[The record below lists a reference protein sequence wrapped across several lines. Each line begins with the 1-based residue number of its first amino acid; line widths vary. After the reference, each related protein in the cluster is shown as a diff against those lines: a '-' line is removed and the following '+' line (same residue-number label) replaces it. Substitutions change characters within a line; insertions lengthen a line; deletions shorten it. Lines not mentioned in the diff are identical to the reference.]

1 MSQHTPPF
9 LALLSSLFITACA
22 GDISPVG
29 AGNDPALG
37 QSDDLPPLSQ
47 RGGPQIQISQNP
59 NGFVSGVVSANSN
72 TWIYLDLE
80 SQTQV
85 FPADP
90 AQSEDWDLAFNG
102 SNIALNG
109 GASGN
114 PNGQEVVV
122 YGDKEPEGT
131 PYPWEDIT
139 QAPPPGA
146 VEYVTDTTEDGPLA
160 ALIPGLPPLLGGGE
174 VNYAMTRVPAAD
186 QEPDPA
192 TGAGDYGWYR
202 DSGIASGN
210 MISPRE
216 NAAFIVRS
224 VECRY
229 YKLRMTGYIDADGN
243 PGFPA
248 FDLDQISG
256 RDCSS
261 AAAEGGPAPQ
271 GRVEFADAGDG
282 QSQRVIANAS
292 DEQLWVYID
301 LLNAVQVQPDTA
313 DSNWDLALRR
323 TDIKLNGGSS
333 GPANVGIHDMLR
345 EDYAALAGVPAD
357 ANFHQ
362 DTDSGLAMVTQ
373 PPAEN
378 TGRAACGGIDSDFGW
393 YYYSGFCDDGN
404 GIHHISARDVV
415 YVVRGRDGNNY
426 KLQMREY
433 YDQNGSP
440 GYPQFVY
447 AGISGRGL

>member
-1 MSQHTPPF
+1 MCI
-9 LALLSSLFITACA
+9 ALLGACA

-29 AGNDPALG
+29 AGTEPGFGDAN
-37 QSDDLPPLSQ
+37 DLPPIGQ
-47 RGGPQIQISQNP
+47 RGGPQIQITQAP
-59 NGFVSGVVSANSN
+59 AGFVSGVVSANAD
-72 TWIYLDLE
+72 TWIYLDLDT
-80 SQTQV
+80 QTQV

-90 AQSEDWDLAFNG
+90 SQSDDWDMAFNATA
-102 SNIALNG
+102 IALNG
-109 GASGN
+109 GASGS

-122 YGDKEPEGT
+122 YGDKEPEGST
-131 PYPWEDIT
+131 YPWEEIT

-146 VEYVTDTTEDGPLA
+146 VDYVSDQSSGGLLGN
-160 ALIPGLPPLLGGGE
+160 LIPGLPPLLGGGD
-174 VNYAMTRVPAAD
+174 VDYAMTRVPAAD

-210 MISPRE
+210 MITARP
-216 NAAFIVRS
+216 NVAFIVRS

-229 YKLRMTGYIDADGN
+229 YKLRMTGYTDAAGN
-243 PGFPA
+243 PGFPS
-248 FDLDQISG
+248 FDLDQIAG

-261 AAAEGGPAPQ
+261 EVAEGAPAPQ
-271 GRVEFADAGDG
+271 GRAEFAAAGDG
-282 QSQRVIANAS
+282 QSQRVTVQAT
-292 DEQLWVYID
+292 DEQLWVYLD
-301 LLNAVQVQPDTA
+301 LTNGVQVQPDTA

-333 GPANVGIHDMLR
+333 GPRNVGIHDMLR
-345 EDYAALAGVPAD
+345 EDYTALAGVPAD

-362 DTDSGLAMVTQ
+362 DSESGLAMLTQ

-393 YYYSGFCDDGN
+393 YYYSAFCDEGN
-404 GIHHISARDVV
+404 GTHHISARDVV
-415 YVVRGRDGNNY
+415 YVLRGRDGNHY

-433 YDQNGSP
+433 YDQNGTA

-447 AGISGRGL
+447 AAVSGRGL